1 MNVSHILR
9 PHVSEKPNKTAIIFG
24 DQEISYAGLDDLV
37 TRVAK
42 GVTRMGYGKGDVLS
56 VFLPSRPE
64 LIITYLGAA
73 RAGVTVNLVNAML
86 QKTEVAYILND
97 CGCRGILTDSKRLPI
112 VEAARSEVKALEDVI
127 LLEDGR
133 SPDFRSLLALGEGG
147 FKEPETGETDL
158 CHLLYTSGT
167 TGWPKGVMATHRNIC
182 HNATEFGKVHFRPE
196 DVLMVATPIF
206 HCWGLVNGTFGMLS
220 KGGTVI
226 TVERFFPDQALRD
239 IEKLRPT
246 IFQGVPP
253 MYNLLLKQPDLQQ
266 RDISSVVFCLSAAT
280 KMPENLIRQVEEKLR
295 WRYAEAWGLT
305 EVSCVGTTAPYTE
318 TRIGSCGRGMADAQ
332 I

>member
-1 MNVSHILR
+1 MNVSHIIR
-9 PHVSEKPNKTAIIFG
+9 PHVAEKPHKTAIIFG
-24 DQEISYAGLDDLV
+24 DREISYAQLDDLL
-37 TRVAK
+37 TRMAHGVAK
-42 GVTRMGYGKGDVLS
+42 MGYRKGDVLS
-56 VFLPSRPE
+56 IFLPSRPE
-64 LIITYLGAA
+64 LVIAYLGAV

-97 CGCRGILTDSKRLPI
+97 CGSKGILTDSKRLPI
-112 VEAARSEVKALEDVI
+112 VEAARPEVKALEDVI

-133 SPDFRSLLALGEGG
+133 APDFRSLLAHEARD
-147 FKEPETGETDL
+147 FDSPETGETDL

-167 TGWPKGVMATHRNIC
+167 TGWPKGVMATHRNIH
-182 HNATEFGKVHFRPE
+182 HNATEFGKVHFKPE

-226 TVERFFPDQALRD
+226 TVERFFPDETLRD

-253 MYNLLLKQPDLQQ
+253 MYNLLLKQPDLQK
-266 RDISSVVFCLSAAT
+266 RDISSVIFCLSAAT
-280 KMPENLIRQVEEKLR
+280 KMPENLIRQVEEKLG

-318 TRIGSCGRGMADAQ
+318 TRIGSCGKGMADA
-332 I
+332 